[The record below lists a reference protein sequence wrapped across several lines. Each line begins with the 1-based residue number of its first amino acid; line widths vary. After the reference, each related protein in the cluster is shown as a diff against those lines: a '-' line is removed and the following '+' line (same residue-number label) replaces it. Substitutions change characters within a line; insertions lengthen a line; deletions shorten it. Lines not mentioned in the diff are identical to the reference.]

1 MLVTSGAPG
10 PPDTWRVVPTGAAHR
25 AAGRGTTLV
34 TVRAPDGH
42 SAEAERPRACLW
54 RPHVPTQTVPDAQR
68 GLRRPHPGMIGP
80 TLGRVCALC
89 LPARRCTT
97 LLPSRGR
104 LGRGPR
110 GLVPAG
116 RFLRGCC
123 GTTSPPS
130 HGTVAT
136 GGRGGPTCPPCR
148 LSDPLPW
155 TPSPCASNPC
165 GAEAAPQAG
174 RIKAGSRQSEFN
186 PLSRSSLVL
195 ENITV
200 VTAQLCGKYR
210 FIIQCTFR

>member
-34 TVRAPDGH
+34 TVLAPDGH

-80 TLGRVCALC
+80 TLGRVCALS

-130 HGTVAT
+130 HGDR
-136 GGRGGPTCPPCR
+136 GHGGPRGTHLPA
-148 LSDPLPW
+148 LSSVRSTALDSVSLRVKPLW
-155 TPSPCASNPC
+155 SRGCAS
-165 GAEAAPQAG
+165 
-174 RIKAGSRQSEFN
+174 SRTDK
-186 PLSRSSLVL
+186 SRFPPV
-195 ENITV
+195 
-200 VTAQLCGKYR
+200 
-210 FIIQCTFR
+210 